1 MTGAASL
8 PVHGGV
14 GAGSCEVAALD
25 RVGARAG
32 LGGACWIHRF
42 PGANSLSARAKRP
55 RRAAHLDN
63 VFS

>member
-14 GAGSCEVAALD
+14 GAGSCEVVALN

-32 LGGACWIHRF
+32 LLVDAQIPGGEQLV
-42 PGANSLSARAKRP
+42 GAREAT